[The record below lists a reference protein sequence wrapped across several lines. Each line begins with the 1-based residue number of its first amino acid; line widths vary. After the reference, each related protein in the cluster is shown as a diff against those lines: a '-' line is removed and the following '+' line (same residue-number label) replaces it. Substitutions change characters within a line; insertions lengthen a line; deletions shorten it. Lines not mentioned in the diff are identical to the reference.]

1 MIRKILPSGIDNF
14 KRLIDDNYY
23 YVDKTLLIKEI
34 IDNGAVINLI
44 TRPRRFGKT
53 LNMSMLQYF
62 FEKPLENNKSISY
75 LFEGLNI
82 FTEENKKF
90 RQEQGKYPVVYLTF
104 KNAKQDNWKDTS
116 QNIIRSYFRNR
127 I

>member
-82 FTEENKKF
+82 FTEENKKY
-90 RQEQGKYPVVYLTF
+90 RQEQGKYPVIYLTF
-104 KNAKQDNWKDTS
+104 KNAKQDNWDKIHS
-116 QNIIRSYFRNR
+116 QKNKGYYF
-127 I
+127 